1 MRVIV
6 CGGRTFDD
14 YELLERELDT
24 MHERHHFTLLIH
36 GASYGAD
43 RFAEKWAKSRQ
54 IEIESVP
61 ANWKRFG
68 KQAGP
73 YRNAEMLRRK
83 PDMVI
88 AFPGGKGTAD
98 MVSKAQAAAV
108 PVVKLGGRHGDGRPC
123 EAD

>member
-6 CGGRTFDD
+6 CGGRAFDD
-14 YELLERELDT
+14 YERLERELDQL
-24 MHERHHFTLLIH
+24 HERYRFSVVIH
-36 GASYGAD
+36 GAAYGAD

-73 YRNAEMLRRK
+73 FRNAEMLRRK
-83 PDMVI
+83 PELVI
-88 AFPGGKGTAD
+88 AFPGGRGTAD
-98 MVSKAQAAAV
+98 MVEKALAAHIKV
-108 PVVKLGGRHGDGRPC
+108 IRF
-123 EAD
+123 